1 MPVLS
6 EQFAIALSEKI
17 KDYTLLESLCTK
29 YSLTLF
35 TVLSPGN
42 IINIDKEVSANP
54 HLANEAVSL
63 VEMCSHLSLFY
74 AEPSFDYVNECI
86 RIFAQSRAVRDFDA
100 GTATIRSD
108 AIQPEL
114 MSEYNINT
122 TMEAVEFLNANP
134 ILTGVYIFVACWHMF
149 R

>member
-1 MPVLS
+1 M
-6 EQFAIALSEKI
+6 LSEKI
-17 KDYTLLESLCTK
+17 NDYTLLESLRAK
-29 YSLTLF
+29 YGLTLF

-74 AEPSFDYVNECI
+74 AEPSFDYVNESI
-86 RIFAQSRAVRDFDA
+86 RIFAQSRAVRYNNT
-100 GTATIRSD
+100 GTVAIRSD
-108 AIQPEL
+108 TIQPEL
-114 MSEYNINT
+114 MSEYNIDT
-122 TMEAVEFLNANP
+122 TAEAVDFLNSNP
-134 ILTGVYIFVACWHMF
+134 ILTGVYIFVACYHMF